1 MKRMTISK
9 TTPYEAEIE
18 ERSEQPMTKEELAL
32 MPRAPFVATMRRRLR
47 LTQEEFSARFAI
59 PLGTL
64 RDWEQRRS
72 APDATAQAYL
82 KIIAADP
89 ERVAKAVGKSAA

>member
-1 MKRMTISK
+1 MTISRSMQS
-9 TTPYEAEIE
+9 EAEIE
-18 ERSEQPMTKEELAL
+18 ELSERPMTKAELAL

-82 KIIAADP
+82 KVIAADP
-89 ERVAKAVGKSAA
+89 ESVAKAVGKSAA

>member
-1 MKRMTISK
+1 MTISRS
-9 TTPYEAEIE
+9 TLSEAEID
-18 ERSEQPMTKEELAL
+18 ERSERPLTREELAS
-32 MPRAPFVATMRRRLR
+32 MPRAPFVATLRRRLL

-64 RDWEQRRS
+64 RDWEQRRG

-82 KIIAADP
+82 KVIAADP
-89 ERVAKAVGKSAA
+89 ESVAKAVGKSAA

>member
-1 MKRMTISK
+1 MQNNMIAGLDM
-9 TTPYEAEIE
+9 EAL
-18 ERSEQPMTKEELAL
+18 SETPMTKAELDAA
-32 MPRAPFVATMRRRLR
+32 PRRPRVYVLRRAFG

-82 KIIAADP
+82 KVIAADP
-89 ERVAKAVGKSAA
+89 ESVARAVGKSAA

>member
-1 MKRMTISK
+1 MQNNMTAGLDM
-9 TTPYEAEIE
+9 EAL
-18 ERSEQPMTKEELAL
+18 SETPMTKAELDAA
-32 MPRAPFVATMRRRLR
+32 PRRPRVYVLRRAFG

-82 KIIAADP
+82 KVIAADP
-89 ERVAKAVGKSAA
+89 QSVARVVAKSAA

>member
-1 MKRMTISK
+1 MKRMTISR
-9 TTPYEAEIE
+9 TTLSEAEID
-18 ERSEQPMTKEELAL
+18 ERSERPMTKAELAL
-32 MPRAPFVATMRRRLR
+32 MPRAPFVSTLRRRLR

-72 APDATAQAYL
+72 APDAAAQAYL
-82 KIIAADP
+82 KVIAADP
-89 ERVAKAVGKSAA
+89 ESVAKAVGKSAA

>member
-1 MKRMTISK
+1 MQNNKISGFDM
-9 TTPYEAEIE
+9 EAL
-18 ERSEQPMTKEELAL
+18 SETPMTKAELDAA
-32 MPRAPFVATMRRRLR
+32 PRRPRVFTMRRAFG

-82 KIIAADP
+82 KVIAADP
-89 ERVAKAVGKSAA
+89 ESVAKAVGKSAA

>member
-1 MKRMTISK
+1 MIISE
-9 TTPYEAEIE
+9 TTLSELEFEEISD
-18 ERSEQPMTKEELAL
+18 RPMTKAELAS
-32 MPRAPFVATMRRRLR
+32 MPRAPFVATLRRRLR

-82 KIIAADP
+82 KVIAADP
-89 ERVAKAVGKSAA
+89 DCVARALGTSAA

>member
-1 MKRMTISK
+1 MIISK
-9 TTPYEAEIE
+9 ATLSEAEIE
-18 ERSEQPMTKEELAL
+18 ARSERPMTKEELAS
-32 MPRAPFVATMRRRLR
+32 MPRRPRVFVLR
-47 LTQEEFSARFAI
+47 QAFGLTQEEFSARFAI

-82 KIIAADP
+82 KVIAADP
-89 ERVAKAVGKSAA
+89 DSVAKAVGKSAA

>member
-1 MKRMTISK
+1 MQNNMTAGLDM
-9 TTPYEAEIE
+9 EAL
-18 ERSEQPMTKEELAL
+18 SEFPMTKAELDAA
-32 MPRAPFVATMRRRLR
+32 PRRPRVYVLRRAFG

-82 KIIAADP
+82 KVIAADP
-89 ERVAKAVGKSAA
+89 QSVSRAVAKSAA

>member
-1 MKRMTISK
+1 MKQMTISK
-9 TTPYEAEIE
+9 TTRSKAEIE
-18 ERSEQPMTKEELAL
+18 KLSEQPMTKEELAV
-32 MPRAPFVATMRRRLR
+32 MPLRPRVFTMRRVLG
-47 LTQEEFSARFAI
+47 LTQEEFSAHFAI

-82 KIIAADP
+82 KVIAADP
-89 ERVAKAVGKSAA
+89 ESVANAVGKSAA

>member
-1 MKRMTISK
+1 MKQMTISES
-9 TTPYEAEIE
+9 TRSDAELDE
-18 ERSEQPMTKEELAL
+18 LSERPFTKEDLES
-32 MPRAPFVATMRRRLR
+32 MPRVPFAATMRRRLR

-82 KIIAADP
+82 KVIAADP
-89 ERVAKAVGKSAA
+89 ESVAKAVATGAA

>member
-1 MKRMTISK
+1 MKRMTISRA
-9 TTPYEAEIE
+9 TLSEAEIE
-18 ERSEQPMTKEELAL
+18 ELSERPMTKEELAL
-32 MPRAPFVATMRRRLR
+32 MPRAPRVATLRRALG

-72 APDATAQAYL
+72 TPDATAQAYL
-82 KIIAADP
+82 KVIAADP
-89 ERVAKAVGKSAA
+89 NGVAKTVGKSAA

>member
-1 MKRMTISK
+1 MKQVTFSR
-9 TTPYEAEIE
+9 TTRSEAEIE
-18 ERSEQPMTKEELAL
+18 ELSEQPMTKEELAT
-32 MPRAPFVATMRRRLR
+32 MPRRPRVFTMRRAFG

-82 KIIAADP
+82 KVIAADP
-89 ERVAKAVGKSAA
+89 VSVAKAVGKSAA

>member
-1 MKRMTISK
+1 MPMQNKLTAGLDM
-9 TTPYEAEIE
+9 EAL
-18 ERSEQPMTKEELAL
+18 SETPMTKAELDAA
-32 MPRAPFVATMRRRLR
+32 PRRPRVFILRRAFG
-47 LTQEEFSARFAI
+47 LTQEEFAARFAI

-82 KIIAADP
+82 KVIAADP
-89 ERVAKAVGKSAA
+89 ESVAKAVGNTAA

>member
-1 MKRMTISK
+1 MQNNLTAGFDM
-9 TTPYEAEIE
+9 EAL
-18 ERSEQPMTKEELAL
+18 SETPMTKAELDAA
-32 MPRAPFVATMRRRLR
+32 PRRPRVFVLRRAFG

-82 KIIAADP
+82 KVIAADP
-89 ERVAKAVGKSAA
+89 DSVAKAVGKSAA

>member
-1 MKRMTISK
+1 MTISK
-9 TTPYEAEIE
+9 TNLSEAEIE
-18 ERSEQPMTKEELAL
+18 AISERPFTKEELAS
-32 MPRAPFVATMRRRLR
+32 MPRAPFVSTLRRRLR

-72 APDATAQAYL
+72 APDATAQACL
-82 KIIAADP
+82 KVIAADP
-89 ERVAKAVGKSAA
+89 ERVARAVGKSAA